1 MWEGI
6 GRVLPDCIKESTV
19 SYDSILNLD
28 DLRREVTE
36 KFSEIKFDS
45 LLFLQLAEI
54 ITFKNGG
61 YKTRR

>member
-45 LLFLQLAEI
+45 LLFFAI
-54 ITFKNGG
+54 G
-61 YKTRR
+61 